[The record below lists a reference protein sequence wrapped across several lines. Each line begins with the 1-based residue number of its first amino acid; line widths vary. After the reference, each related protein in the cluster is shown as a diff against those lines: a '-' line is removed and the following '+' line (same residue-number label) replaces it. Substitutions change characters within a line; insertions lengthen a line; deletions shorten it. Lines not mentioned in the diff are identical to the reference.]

1 MALISLQNAK
11 ILTGPADLSGFAN
24 SVELTASSEE
34 KDVTTFATA
43 GFRSVIGGMKEVEIQ
58 TEGFWDAGNGV
69 VADPTKPDDRFWAE
83 FNTTGNVMTVAP
95 TGTVGEVSYFTR
107 VFRPDYTFGAEVG
120 EVLPFSSSAMG
131 DGTALVRG
139 LIADNQAR
147 TTTGTTA
154 VRTLVAPTATT
165 RVYAAIHV
173 VAVSGTTPSL
183 TVALQGDD
191 AIGFPSSATVATS
204 SAITTVGS
212 VWLQGPLGVTLDSF
226 YRLSYTISGTT
237 PSFTV
242 FASIG
247 VGT

>member
-1 MALISLQNAK
+1 MGLISLQNAV
-11 ILTGPADLSGFAN
+11 ILTGPANLSGYAN

-43 GFRSVIGGMKEVEIQ
+43 GFRSVIGGMKEVEIS
-58 TEGFWDAGNGV
+58 TEGFWDAGNAGLV
-69 VADPTKPDDRFWAE
+69 DPTKPDDRMWADLG
-83 FNTTGNVMTVAP
+83 TTGNVTTVAP
-95 TGTVGEVSYFTR
+95 TGVVGEVSYFTR

-120 EVLPFSSSAMG
+120 EVLPFSSTAMG

-139 LIADNQAR
+139 LVADNQAR
-147 TTTGTTA
+147 ITTGTTA
-154 VRTLVAPTATT
+154 VRTLVVPSATT

-173 VAVSGTTPSL
+173 LAVTGTTPSL

-204 SAITTVGS
+204 APITAPGAI
-212 VWLQGPLGVTLDSF
+212 WLQGPYGVTADSF
-226 YRLSYTISGTT
+226 YRLSYTISGTA

-242 FASIG
+242 IASIG